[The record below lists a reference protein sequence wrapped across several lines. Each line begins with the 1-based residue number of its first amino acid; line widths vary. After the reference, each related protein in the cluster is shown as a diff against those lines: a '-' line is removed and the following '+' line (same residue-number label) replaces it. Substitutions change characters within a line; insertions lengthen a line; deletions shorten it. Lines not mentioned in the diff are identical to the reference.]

1 MLSFLIFG
9 GRSHLLPV
17 SEPPVP
23 DPAPLPMTDTPAPA
37 LKDWFDKA
45 RFEHIADEVAAV
57 HPGFDRKRFLKLAL
71 QDLDELSLMQRL
83 RRTTES
89 LHATLPEDY
98 RKALHIL
105 RDLAP
110 KLNHSFVSLVLPDYV
125 SLYGLDDFDVSL
137 EALKFFT
144 VFGSSEFAIRP
155 FLRQD
160 LKRTLKVMET
170 WSRDENDAVRRLASE
185 GCRPR
190 LPWSFRL
197 EALIADPSPTLR
209 ILENLKAD
217 PSLYVRKSVA
227 NHLND
232 MTKDHPGWVLDR
244 LENWPLENA
253 HTAWIARHAL
263 RSLIKK
269 GDPRALAV
277 IGAGE
282 KADVQVES
290 FTVSP
295 KNIQLGQKVRFS
307 LQLKSRSARP
317 QRLVVDYAIHYVKK
331 SGSASA
337 KVFKWKEL
345 TLAPGESVSLT
356 REQMIKDF
364 TTRVHHA
371 GHHEVEIL
379 INGETMAKG
388 GFDLAR

>member
-1 MLSFLIFG
+1 MLSFVIFG
-9 GRSHLLPV
+9 RRGHLRPLLKCP
-17 SEPPVP
+17 SPP
-23 DPAPLPMTDTPAPA
+23 PMTDTPAPA
-37 LKDWFDKA
+37 LKDWFDDK
-45 RFEHIADEVAAV
+45 RFKHIADEVAAI
-57 HPGFDRKRFLKLAL
+57 HTGFDRKRFLKLAL

-89 LHATLPEDY
+89 LHVTLPADY

-105 RDLAP
+105 RELAP
-110 KLNHSFVSLVLPDYV
+110 KVNHSFVSLVMPDYV
-125 SLYGLDDFDVSL
+125 SLYGLDDFEVSL
-137 EALKFFT
+137 DALKFFT

-170 WSRDENDAVRRLASE
+170 WSRDESDAVRRLASE

-197 EALIADPSPTLR
+197 DALIADPSPTLR

-232 MTKDHPGWVLDR
+232 ITKDHPGWVLDR
-244 LENWPLENA
+244 LESWPLEDTR
-253 HTAWIARHAL
+253 TAWIARHAL
-263 RSLIKK
+263 RTLIKK
-269 GDPRALAV
+269 GDPRALAI

-282 KADVQVES
+282 KAE
-290 FTVSP
+290 VSVKHFSATP
-295 KNIQLGQKVRFS
+295 YQIQLGQKIQLS
-307 LQLKSRSARP
+307 LDIQSLSDKS

-345 TLAPGESVSLT
+345 TLPAHASISLT
-356 REQMIKDF
+356 RNQIVKDF

-371 GHHEVEIL
+371 GHHQVEIL
-379 INGETMAKG
+379 INGETMAKS
-388 GFDLAR
+388 GFDLVK